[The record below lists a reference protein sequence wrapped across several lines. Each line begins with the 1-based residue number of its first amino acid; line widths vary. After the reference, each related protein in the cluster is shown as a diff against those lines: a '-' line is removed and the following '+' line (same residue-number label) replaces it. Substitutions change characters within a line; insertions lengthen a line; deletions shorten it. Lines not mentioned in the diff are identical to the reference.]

1 MEENKNQECE
11 CATKKVDINVIRL
24 SDGERV
30 KCEIWTRVM
39 GYHRPKSS
47 FNRGKVAEFNERKN
61 FEEAKAVAH
70 LYDNSETDGDCA

>member
-11 CATKKVDINVIRL
+11 CTNKKVDLNVIRL
-24 SDGERV
+24 ADGERV

-47 FNRGKVAEFNERKN
+47 FNRGKLSEFNERKN
-61 FEEAKAVAH
+61 FEEAKAIAH
-70 LYDNSETDGDCA
+70 LNDNSKCDGAC

>member
-1 MEENKNQECE
+1 MEETNKCE
-11 CATKKVDINVIRL
+11 SADKKVEINVIRL
-24 SDGERV
+24 ADGERV

-47 FNRGKVAEFNERKN
+47 FNRGKVSEFNERKN

-70 LYDNSETDGDCA
+70 LYGNSETDGDCA

>member
-11 CATKKVDINVIRL
+11 CTTKKVDINVIRL
-24 SDGERV
+24 ADGERV

-47 FNRGKVAEFNERKN
+47 FNRGKLSECNERKN

-70 LYDNSETDGDCA
+70 LYGNSETDGDCA